1 MIAARPP
8 EDDRSAALRD
18 GGKPIGLARWSRA
31 SLRRTLVLAL
41 LGGMLVASGAALWS
55 AWRTATRAAD
65 AAYDRSLAGA
75 IKAID
80 ANITTAGG
88 GLGVELPYPM
98 LEFFQLTSG
107 GAVYFRVAT
116 EDGLVEIGNTDLPA
130 PGPDLPTG
138 RPRFRNAS
146 YYGEPIRLGSYA
158 RELKPPL
165 AGHEGRPRVVVQ
177 VAESMGPRHEFRRAL
192 LLEAGARNAALV
204 ALALLLMALGI
215 GWALR
220 PLARLSAEVQQRE
233 PNDLTPIDETSL
245 PREVRPLVQATNHHM
260 RRHQQASE
268 ERRRFVDDASHQLR
282 TPLTTLATQVA
293 FALRETPPGPTHD
306 ALTAIR
312 EQLDAATRQVN
323 QMLALARADSME
335 LRPEPVD
342 LVALARDLTRQWW
355 PRAREA
361 RIDLGFDT
369 SEPTLT
375 MAAQPG
381 LLREALSNLLHN
393 ALRYTPAG
401 GHVTVRVAAEAG
413 EARLSVEDDGPGL
426 PPEELARAGERF
438 FRGSGAQAGGS
449 GLGLAIARAVAE
461 RHDGHLRV
469 HAGPRGHGFVACLD
483 LPLPPAT
490 T

>member
-8 EDDRSAALRD
+8 DGDRSAARRG
-18 GGKPIGLARWSRA
+18 GGKPVGLARWSRA

-116 EDGLVEIGNTDLPA
+116 EDGLVEIGNTDLPP

-192 LLEAGARNAALV
+192 LLEAGAQVVAIERDARCRPALDEIVAASGGRLRIVEGDALSVDWRALAATLPVPPVIVANLPYNIATQLLIGWLESEPWPPWYAGMVLMFQKEVVDRLV
-204 ALALLLMALGI
+204 A
-215 GWALR
+215 
-220 PLARLSAEVQQRE
+220 V
-233 PNDLTPIDETSL
+233 
-245 PREVRPLVQATNHHM
+245 PRTK
-260 RRHQQASE
+260 
-268 ERRRFVDDASHQLR
+268 DY
-282 TPLTTLATQVA
+282 
-293 FALRETPPGPTHD
+293 G
-306 ALTAIR
+306 
-312 EQLDAATRQVN
+312 
-323 QMLALARADSME
+323 
-335 LRPEPVD
+335 
-342 LVALARDLTRQWW
+342 
-355 PRAREA
+355 
-361 RIDLGFDT
+361 
-369 SEPTLT
+369 
-375 MAAQPG
+375 
-381 LLREALSNLLHN
+381 
-393 ALRYTPAG
+393 
-401 GHVTVRVAAEAG
+401 
-413 EARLSVEDDGPGL
+413 RLSVLAQHVCEVRRLFDVAPSAFVPPPKVISSVAQLTPRPAGDRLGDLAPLEKVTAAAFGQRRKMLRGSLSGL
-426 PPEELARAGERF
+426 FGDPTSTLEGLGLSPTARAEELAVGDFVRLAGVLINE
-438 FRGSGAQAGGS
+438 
-449 GLGLAIARAVAE
+449 
-461 RHDGHLRV
+461 
-469 HAGPRGHGFVACLD
+469 
-483 LPLPPAT
+483 
-490 T
+490 